1 MIVRRVRRSSVPRKI
16 RSIHRSVSQGAHV
29 LKLSL
34 NTAPR
39 IGDFATAMAVLLLA
53 LTPAAFQMRALQSTR
68 LHQPISMLNP
78 DYDERLDA
86 VAKRSG
92 RLLAAK
98 EEADMSFD
106 ELATALGLTNTYTAQ
121 LFLGQAKLKAPT
133 AVKLKEALPSI
144 SDDDLQAMQA
154 HFPMRGFDERILQE
168 PNVYRTY
175 EAVTHYGEAIKR
187 LINEQCGDGIM
198 SAIDFYCDVGTTTG
212 KQGEKR
218 VVITFNG
225 KFLPFIEQ
233 SASANTASSP
243 RD

>member
-1 MIVRRVRRSSVPRKI
+1 MVGSRSGASSLCRV
-16 RSIHRSVSQGAHV
+16 HAM
-29 LKLSL
+29 
-34 NTAPR
+34 TA
-39 IGDFATAMAVLLLA
+39 LLLTASLAPA
-53 LTPAAFQMRALQSTR
+53 LLLGGVSR
-68 LHQPISMLNP
+68 LPSLTMTASS
-78 DYDERLDA
+78 DYDARLDV
-86 VAKRSG
+86 VAERSG

-98 EEADMSFD
+98 EDAGLSFD
-106 ELATALGLTNTYTAQ
+106 ELAIALGVTNTYTAQ

-133 AVKLKEALPSI
+133 ALKLKAVLPAI
-144 SDDDLQAMQA
+144 KDDDLKAMQE
-154 HFPMRGFDERILQE
+154 HFPMRGFDERIMQE

-233 SASANTASSP
+233 SASDNTAPSP